1 MAALYLHAALVVLAH
16 ALGDVTLPEAV
27 TEAVRGAQE
36 AAGAA
41 NLDADRAQRSI
52 GRVEVL
58 SKSLPDLSAKA
69 EDAEKRAEAALKEA
83 EAAQKQ
89 AEELLKTVEETSYAA
104 ASKSARKELK
114 RLETDAE
121 NHYKSYLSD
130 MKLSR
135 VPPVDHAAQ
144 VEELKKA
151 EKPYVDAEQK
161 VEATVES
168 YNSLAI
174 SLANEEV
181 IMYTDKAKKLADTAV
196 QGQATGSAV
205 LAAKHMLEAT
215 KLMHMAKEKKVR
227 VLKVR
232 ALAERLNSQVLPSY
246 KQAVDIAGLHA
257 SFSGLQTS
265 QQRHRLLRKKT

>member
-58 SKSLPDLSAKA
+58 SKSLPDLSTKA
-69 EDAEKRAEAALKEA
+69 EDAEKRAEAGLKEA

-89 AEELLKTVEETSYAA
+89 AEDLLKTVEETSYAA

-174 SLANEEV
+174 SLANEV

-196 QGQATGSAV
+196 QEQATGSAV

-227 VLKVR
+227 ALKVR

>member
-1 MAALYLHAALVVLAH
+1 MAALYLHASTLA
-16 ALGDVTLPEAV
+16 GSRPRGIGPCVGYAV

-58 SKSLPDLSAKA
+58 SKSLPDLSTKA
-69 EDAEKRAEAALKEA
+69 EDAEKRAEAGLKEA

-89 AEELLKTVEETSYAA
+89 AEDLLKTVEETSYAA

-174 SLANEEV
+174 SLANEGLV
-181 IMYTDKAKKLADTAV
+181 
-196 QGQATGSAV
+196 G
-205 LAAKHMLEAT
+205 AAG
-215 KLMHMAKEKKVR
+215 KV
-227 VLKVR
+227 
-232 ALAERLNSQVLPSY
+232 
-246 KQAVDIAGLHA
+246 
-257 SFSGLQTS
+257 
-265 QQRHRLLRKKT
+265 